1 MLTKGLLTR
10 LGFVKNGNRFKS
22 IETQLND
29 IMKHID
35 ESSVASENFYSS
47 FDKENDVLKEEIAN
61 LSKLEKVMVQTGE
74 NVLDVK
80 RRVEFGVHQ
89 ILLEVNDLIKEN
101 SDNLGRN
108 ISKR

>member
-1 MLTKGLLTR
+1 M
-10 LGFVKNGNRFKS
+10 
-22 IETQLND
+22 
-29 IMKHID
+29 
-35 ESSVASENFYSS
+35 
-47 FDKENDVLKEEIAN
+47 
-61 LSKLEKVMVQTGE
+61 SKLEKVMVQTGE

-101 SDNLGRN
+101 SNDLGTN

>member
-1 MLTKGLLTR
+1 
-10 LGFVKNGNRFKS
+10 
-22 IETQLND
+22 
-29 IMKHID
+29 MKHID
-35 ESSVASENFYSS
+35 ESTTASESFYAT
-47 FDKENDVLKEEIAN
+47 FDKENEVLKEEIAN

-101 SDNLGRN
+101 SDKLGGN

>member
-1 MLTKGLLTR
+1 MCNFV
-10 LGFVKNGNRFKS
+10 GFVKNGNRFKS

-29 IMKHID
+29 IAKHIED
-35 ESSVASENFYSS
+35 ASSTSEQFYES
-47 FDKENDVLKEEIAN
+47 FDKENDILKEEIAN

-89 ILLEVNDLIKEN
+89 ILLEVNDLMKEN
-101 SDNLGRN
+101 SEKLGSN

>member
-1 MLTKGLLTR
+1 M
-10 LGFVKNGNRFKS
+10 
-22 IETQLND
+22 ND
-29 IMKHID
+29 IVKHID
-35 ESSVASENFYSS
+35 EYTVASENFYST
-47 FDKENDVLKEEIAN
+47 FDKENGVLREEIAN

-101 SDNLGRN
+101 SNELGTN

>member
-1 MLTKGLLTR
+1 M
-10 LGFVKNGNRFKS
+10 
-22 IETQLND
+22 ND
-29 IMKHID
+29 IVKHIE
-35 ESSVASENFYSS
+35 ESTVASENFYST
-47 FDKENDVLKEEIAN
+47 FGKENEILKDEMAN

-101 SDNLGRN
+101 SNDLGTN